1 MAVSDRYHLRL
12 LPEALGAVSGPCVLL
27 LAAGEEPKAEA
38 SLASRFRCHVEP
50 TEAALREAASLV
62 QEAFLAPPPPVSYDV
77 EPGDSSEE
85 EGGSQEGIRLRVR
98 LRREGDDKW
107 GAQRASVGKAS
118 TAQCRAV
125 WSELDSLR
133 LQEGPY
139 SLSVFGA
146 GIKWHKQMFKSSHR
160 LVVDEVVE
168 RSLIDRWNECQPAGL
183 QVRYGDRLERINGI
197 SIGRSAAEAAPKFRA
212 ELQKEEM
219 RALFW
224 RPGSAEP
231 RKQTG
236 AAVAVTLA
244 ASPSCGGLSAAVAVA
259 AAHAL
264 TYTEATCVDEL
275 LQQLMEGREA
285 SLENWQS
292 ALECMAPVQA
302 AAAPSMVRQ
311 DFEERVDPGNGSVTE
326 HDLGEAPEAI
336 AADSDADAVH
346 EGAMPER
353 TPEWTYFCR
362 KCGAALFHDLDV
374 LQHQR
379 GGQRQAGYGDW
390 RADRQ
395 AEAAAGTKVD
405 CTSLF
410 VQPMKWMGDLHDQSG
425 RLVCGNKTC
434 KQKLGGFS
442 WHGLPCS
449 CGEWQSPA
457 FQIHCARG
465 GAEITGH

>member
-1 MAVSDRYHLRL
+1 MAVSDRYRLRL
-12 LPEALGAVSGPCVLL
+12 LPEAVMMSPAALFSILTPTEPKALGAVSGPCVLL
-27 LAAGEEPKAEA
+27 LAAGEEPEA

-62 QEAFLAPPPPVSYDV
+62 QEAFLAPPPLVSYDV

-85 EGGSQEGIRLRVR
+85 EGGSQEGAGGIRLRVR

-107 GAQRASVGKAS
+107 
-118 TAQCRAV
+118 
-125 WSELDSLR
+125 
-133 LQEGPY
+133 
-139 SLSVFGA
+139 

-168 RSLIDRWNECQPAGL
+168 GSLIDRWNECQPAGL
-183 QVRYGDRLERINGI
+183 QVRYGDRLQRINGI

-231 RKQTG
+231 PQKQTA

-244 ASPSCGGLSAAVAVA
+244 ASPSCGGLSAAIAVA

-264 TYTEATCVDEL
+264 TYTEVTCADEL
-275 LQQLMEGREA
+275 LQQLSEGREA
-285 SLENWQS
+285 SLDSWQS
-292 ALECMAPVQA
+292 ALQCMAPLQA
-302 AAAPSMVRQ
+302 AAAASVVRQ
-311 DFEERVDPGNGSVTE
+311 DFKERADPGNGSVTE
-326 HDLGEAPEAI
+326 HNLEEATNEAT
-336 AADSDADAVH
+336 AADSDEDAVH
-346 EGAMPER
+346 GAMPER

-395 AEAAAGTKVD
+395 AEAAAGTKID

-425 RLVCGNKTC
+425 RLVCGNPTC

-457 FQIHCARG
+457 FQIHCARLDCMPAG
-465 GAEITGH
+465 RRTKGPAPEAVFAEAA

>member
-1 MAVSDRYHLRL
+1 MCCERTPCKQDYLLALLLGMAVSDRYHLRL

-107 GAQRASVGKAS
+107 
-118 TAQCRAV
+118 
-125 WSELDSLR
+125 
-133 LQEGPY
+133 
-139 SLSVFGA
+139 

-405 CTSLF
+405 CTSL
-410 VQPMKWMGDLHDQSG
+410 PRAPGSD
-425 RLVCGNKTC
+425 
-434 KQKLGGFS
+434 
-442 WHGLPCS
+442 GLS
-449 CGEWQSPA
+449 
-457 FQIHCARG
+457 
-465 GAEITGH
+465 T